1 MLYHISV
8 CEVKD
13 FSPRIPEYRCK
24 GEDSKTPRICMS
36 TDILGCLSGIP
47 RGDEVLAGLLNLS
60 YAKKIPSILHLYSV
74 DESNLLEEDYYSTNY
89 LVENNLVP
97 DAKDNKEVWLL
108 KKVKFNHEIILI
120 SDFTTSQGS
129 SLISDVKFTQ
139 LSKDNSLVKKNRRI
153 WVQIRK
159 EYKENTGEPL
169 TSSLIRE
176 FISFCKDDEILDC
189 YCKDN
194 KFYVD

>member
-13 FSPRIPEYRCK
+13 FSPRIPQCRCK
-24 GEDSKTPRICMS
+24 RENSEIPRICMS

-74 DESNLLEEDYYSTNY
+74 DESKLSEENYLSANY

-97 DAKDNKEVWLL
+97 DAEENKEVWLL
-108 KKVKFNHEIILI
+108 KKVKFTHEIILI

-129 SLISDVKFTQ
+129 SLISDVKFIQ
-139 LSKDNSLVKKNRRI
+139 LPKDNALVEKNSRI
-153 WVQIRK
+153 WNQIRK
-159 EYKENTGEPL
+159 EYEEKTGE
-169 TSSLIRE
+169 SLDSLAIRE
-176 FISFCKDDEILDC
+176 FISFCKDDEMII
-189 YCKDN
+189 N
-194 KFYVD
+194 FM